1 VTEEM
6 MDRIRQAFPNLP
18 ERLLGLGEMAENLW
32 WSWHPAARMV
42 FKSLNRQAWKESL
55 HNPDKTLKNLP
66 PGTLA
71 EAAQDPDFLRHYDLV
86 LSQFHKYLKKGVC
99 SQLRTV
105 CDRDT
110 PEIAYFS
117 AEYGLHHSL
126 PFYAGGL
133 GFLAGDF
140 IKECSDLQ
148 VPLVAVGFMYP
159 EGYVLQRIRED
170 GWQENLDQPLDREA
184 ASINRV
190 LDINGEQ
197 VVVKVPLIEQ
207 PIYVSVWKVDVGR
220 VGLYLL
226 DTDIDRNDPWNRSI
240 SARLYTGDI
249 EQRLRQEIVLGIGG
263 MEVLE
268 HLGIEHSILHLNEGH
283 AAFALLER
291 IRDKVQTGLSFED
304 ARKAVSDTTIFT
316 THTSVPA
323 GHDIFPFELMGKYF
337 HDYCAPLGLDH
348 DSFLQLGVHPDE
360 PQSGFNMTAF
370 ALRMSGHRNGV
381 SRKHG
386 EVTRKMW
393 KNLWP
398 GVEEEKVPIGHVTNG
413 VHVPTWIEPKVELL
427 FNKYLGPDWL
437 DEHDN
442 PFIWELVDEIPD
454 KELWDTHMWLKIK
467 LIDAI
472 RERARRRW
480 TEDRLNPSMMVSGG
494 TLLDPTVLTLG
505 FARRFATYKRADLIF
520 QDLSRLKKLLIDR
533 WQPIQII
540 FAGKA
545 HPADDPGKRILQRIV
560 NMARD
565 PEYGGRIAFVEDY
578 GEQFAQ
584 YLVHGVDVW
593 LNNPL
598 PPMEA
603 CGTSGMKAGLN
614 GVPNLSILDGWWHEG
629 YNGRNGWAFGAETPE
644 EKSDKTDAE
653 AIYRLLEDTII
664 PLFYKSRNHDIS
676 HEWVA
681 IMKESIRICG
691 SQYSARRMV
700 TDYINKFYFTALQ
713 GINKG

>member
-1 VTEEM
+1 VTEDM
-6 MDRIRQAFPNLP
+6 RDRIRNEFPNLP
-18 ERLLGLGEMAENLW
+18 ERLFGLGEMAENLW

-55 HNPDKTLKNLP
+55 HNPDKTLKELSAA
-66 PGTLA
+66 TLA

-86 LSQFHKYLKKGVC
+86 LSQFRKYQEKGVC
-99 SQLRTV
+99 SMLRNV
-105 CDRDT
+105 CGHDT
-110 PEIAYFS
+110 PGIAYFS

-184 ASINRV
+184 ASICRV
-190 LDINGEQ
+190 LDGGGEQ
-197 VVVKVPLIEQ
+197 LVVRVPFIEP
-207 PIYVSVWKVDVGR
+207 PIYVSVWRVEVGR
-220 VGLYLL
+220 VELYLL
-226 DTDIDRNDPWNRSI
+226 DTDIEANEPWNRSI

-268 HLGIEHSILHLNEGH
+268 KMNVKHSILHLNEGH

-291 IRDKVQTGLSFED
+291 IRDRVESGMDFD
-304 ARKAVSDTTIFT
+304 AARKEVSDSTVFT
-316 THTSVPA
+316 THTPVRA
-323 GHDIFPFELMGKYF
+323 GHDVFPFELMGKYF
-337 HDYCAPLGLDH
+337 RDYSQALGIDH
-348 DSFLQLGVHPDE
+348 DALLQLGVHPDE
-360 PQSGFNMTAF
+360 PQGGFNMTAF
-370 ALRMSGHRNGV
+370 ALRLSGYRNGV

-386 EVTRKMW
+386 EVAREMW
-393 KNLWP
+393 HNMWP
-398 GVEEEKVPIGHVTNG
+398 GTEAAKVPIDSVTNG
-413 VHVPTWIEPKVELL
+413 VHVPTWIEPKMELL
-427 FNKYLGPDWL
+427 FNRYLGPDWL

-442 PFIWELVDEIPD
+442 PYIWELVTEIPD

-480 TEDRLNPSMMVSGG
+480 TEDRLNPSLMVSGG

-505 FARRFATYKRADLIF
+505 FARRFASYKRADLVF
-520 QDLSRLKKLLIDR
+520 HDVQRLKRLVADR

-545 HPADDPGKRILQRIV
+545 HPHDHDGKLLIQHIFRMREHLKQRIKICYL
-560 NMARD
+560 
-565 PEYGGRIAFVEDY
+565 PEYDMDLAKL
-578 GEQFAQ
+578 
-584 YLVHGVDVW
+584 LVSGIDIW
-593 LNNPL
+593 LNTPQ
-598 PPMEA
+598 PPFEA
-603 CGTSGMKAGLN
+603 SGTSGMKAAVN
-614 GVPNLSILDGWWHEG
+614 GVPSLSILDGWWIEG
-629 YNGRNGWAFGAETPE
+629 CIEGVTGWSFGNDQVDHSNHQAQ
-644 EKSDKTDAE
+644 DA
-653 AIYRLLEDTII
+653 RLLYDKLEQVIL
-664 PLFYKSRNHDIS
+664 PLYYNEREQFINVMRNVI
-676 HEWVA
+676 A
-681 IMKESIRICG
+681 INGSFFNTERML
-691 SQYSARRMV
+691 SQYISKA
-700 TDYINKFYFTALQ
+700 YF
-713 GINKG
+713 K

>member
-1 VTEEM
+1 M
-6 MDRIRQAFPNLP
+6 LDKIRREFPNLP
-18 ERLLGLGEMAENLW
+18 ERLFGLGEIAENLW

-55 HNPDKTLKNLP
+55 HNPDKTLKELP
-66 PGTLA
+66 RQTLL
-71 EAAQDPDFLRHYDLV
+71 EAAEDPDFLRHYDLV
-86 LSQFHKYLKKGVC
+86 LSQFHKYQEKGIC
-99 SQLRTV
+99 SLLSKV
-105 CDRDT
+105 CDRGT
-110 PEIAYFS
+110 PGIAYFS

-159 EGYVLQRIRED
+159 EGYVQQRIRED
-170 GWQENLDQPLDREA
+170 GWQENLDQLLDREA
-184 ASINRV
+184 ASINKV
-190 LDINGEQ
+190 LDQNGGQ
-197 VVVKVPLIEQ
+197 MVIKVPVVDP
-207 PIYVSVWKVDVGR
+207 PIHVSVWKVEVGR
-220 VGLYLL
+220 IELYLL
-226 DTDIDRNDPWNRSI
+226 DTDIDINDPWNRSI

-268 HLGIEHSILHLNEGH
+268 KLGIGHSILHLNEGH

-291 IRDKVQTGLSFED
+291 IRDRIQAGRSFTE
-304 ARKAVSDTTIFT
+304 AQKLVSDTTVFT
-316 THTSVPA
+316 THTPVKA
-323 GHDIFPFELMGKYF
+323 GHDVFPFELIWRYF
-337 HDYCAPLGLDH
+337 HTYCASLGLDH
-348 DSFLQLGVHPDE
+348 DAFMQMGIHPDE

-381 SRKHG
+381 SKRHG
-386 EVTRKMW
+386 EVTRRMW
-393 KNLWP
+393 KSLWP
-398 GVEEEKVPIGHVTNG
+398 NVEEDKIPIEYVTNG
-413 VHVPTWIEPKVELL
+413 VHVPTWIEPKMELL
-427 FNKYLGPDWL
+427 FNKYLGADWL
-437 DEHDN
+437 DEQDN
-442 PFIWELVDEIPD
+442 PYMWELVEEIPD

-480 TEDRLNPSMMVSGG
+480 TEDRINPSLMVASG

-505 FARRFATYKRADLIF
+505 FARRVTTYKRADLIF
-520 QDLSRLKKLLIDR
+520 HDMQRLTKIFTDR

-540 FAGKA
+540 LAGKA
-545 HPADDPGKRILQRIV
+545 HPADDPAKRILQHIV
-560 NMARD
+560 NLARD

-614 GVPNLSILDGWWHEG
+614 GVPSLSIFDGWWCEG
-629 YNGRNGWAFGAETPE
+629 YNGRNGWAFGKESGE
-644 EKSDKTDAE
+644 GSRDKEDAE
-653 AIYRLLEDTII
+653 AIYSLLEEKII
-664 PLFYKSRNHDIS
+664 PLYYAARNHDIS

-681 IMKESIRICG
+681 IMKESIKICG
-691 SQYSARRMV
+691 ARFSTRRMV
-700 TDYINKFYFTALQ
+700 TDYINKFYIRALE
-713 GINKG
+713 NTEL

>member
-1 VTEEM
+1 MTENTK
-6 MDRIRQAFPNLP
+6 DNIRKEFPNLP
-18 ERLLGLGEMAENLW
+18 DRLLGLGEMAENLW
-32 WSWHPAARMV
+32 WSWHPSARMV
-42 FKSLNRQAWKESL
+42 FKSLNRQAWKENR
-55 HNPDKTLKNLP
+55 HNPDKTLKDLP
-66 PGTLA
+66 ADKLA
-71 EAAQDPDFLRHYDLV
+71 EAAKNPDFLRHYDLV
-86 LSQFHKYLKKGVC
+86 LSQFHKYLEKGVC
-99 SQLRTV
+99 SMLSNV
-105 CDRDT
+105 CERDT
-110 PEIAYFS
+110 PGVAYFS

-148 VPLVAVGFMYP
+148 VPLVAIGFMYP

-170 GWQENLDQPLDREA
+170 GWQENLNQPFDREA
-184 ASINRV
+184 SSINKV
-190 LDINGEQ
+190 LGADGEQ
-197 VVVKVPLIEQ
+197 LVVEVPVIK
-207 PIYVSVWKVDVGR
+207 PSIYVSVWKVDVGR
-220 VGLYLL
+220 VKLYLL
-226 DTDIDRNDPWNRSI
+226 DTDIDINDPWNRSI
-240 SARLYTGDI
+240 SSRLYTGDI

-268 HLGIEHSILHLNEGH
+268 QLGVKHSILHLNEGH

-291 IRDKVQTGLSFED
+291 IRARVQAGFSFGE
-304 ARKAVSDTTIFT
+304 AQKAVSHTTIFT
-316 THTSVPA
+316 THTPVKA
-323 GHDIFPFELMGKYF
+323 GHDVFPFELMGKYF
-337 HDYCAPLGLDH
+337 QEYCLALGLEH

-360 PQSGFNMTAF
+360 PRSGFNMTAF
-370 ALRMSGHRNGV
+370 ALRMAAHLNGV
-381 SRKHG
+381 SRMHG
-386 EVTRKMW
+386 AVARKMW

-398 GVEEEKVPIGHVTNG
+398 DVAEDKVPIDHVTNG
-413 VHVPTWIEPKVELL
+413 VHVPTWIEPKMELL
-427 FNKYLGPDWL
+427 YNKYLGPEWL
-437 DEHDN
+437 DEHNN
-442 PFIWELVDEIPD
+442 PYIWELVGEIPD
-454 KELWDTHMWLKIK
+454 RELWDTHMWLKIK
-467 LIDAI
+467 LIDTI
-472 RERARRRW
+472 RERTRRRW
-480 TEDRLNPSMMVSGG
+480 TDDRLNPSMMVAGG
-494 TLLDPTVLTLG
+494 MMLDPTVLTIG

-520 QDLSRLKKLLIDR
+520 YDIEKLKKLLIDR

-629 YNGRNGWAFGAETPE
+629 YNGKNGWAFGEEDTETNR
-644 EKSDKTDAE
+644 DKADVE
-653 AIYRLLEDTII
+653 AIYRLLEEKII
-664 PLFYKSRNHDIS
+664 PLFYKSGNHEIS

-681 IMKESIRICG
+681 IMKESIKICG
-691 SQYSARRMV
+691 SQFSARRMV
-700 TDYINKFYFTALQ
+700 SDYIKKFYFKALQ
-713 GINKG
+713 TKET